1 MIANIDPIIE
11 QLEYILEND
20 QRTFSNPIT
29 DEDWFFDQIYEAYKI
44 LKNLDIRQH
53 KNETKIS

>member
-11 QLEYILEND
+11 QLEYILEKD
-20 QRTFSNPIT
+20 QRTFSNPVT

-44 LKNLDIRQH
+44 LKNLDLKQY
-53 KNETKIS
+53 KNENKIS

>member
-11 QLEYILEND
+11 QLEYILEKD
-20 QRTFSNPIT
+20 QRTFSNPVT

-44 LKNLDIRQH
+44 LKNLDL
-53 KNETKIS
+53 K